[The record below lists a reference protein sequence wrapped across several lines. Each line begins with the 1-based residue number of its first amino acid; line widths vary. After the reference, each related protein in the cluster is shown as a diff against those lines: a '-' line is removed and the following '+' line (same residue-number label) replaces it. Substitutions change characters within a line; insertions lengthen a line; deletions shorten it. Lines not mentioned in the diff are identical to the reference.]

1 MTADKAPADKR
12 HPTLEVLANRDVR
25 FFVASRYFSAA
36 SQTLLRTT
44 IAWHVFEITGSA
56 FWLGFIGIVQF
67 LPVLPMSLLAGAV
80 ADAYDRRRVA
90 LLAQGIA
97 LVCSTLLWLAASQG
111 HVPIGLIFGIV
122 FLVSI
127 ANAFENPARSAILPT
142 LVPRALFVNA
152 VTLHATAQ
160 NLAWM
165 SGPVLTG
172 FLIDLYSLNAAYA
185 VNAALLFVGLVLLAF
200 VRAPASHEEKRR
212 VTWAAIREGISFV
225 RHRSV
230 IWSCMTLD
238 LFAVIFAGATAL
250 LPIYA
255 NEILGVGAR
264 GYGILSASLEM
275 GTFLMAA
282 ILLIAPPIVRPGR
295 ALLYA
300 VGVYGLATIVFGFSR
315 WFPLSIAAFALAG
328 MADQVSMVSRSTI
341 IQLSTPDALR
351 GRVNSVNMIF
361 INASNQLG
369 IAESGFL
376 AAVTN
381 AVFSV
386 VAGGFACLGVL
397 GVVGA
402 KVPALARYHVHD
414 SDAEHAES
422 DAQP

>member
-1 MTADKAPADKR
+1 MASAKP
-12 HPTLEVLANRDVR
+12 HPTLEVLASRDVR
-25 FFVASRYFSAA
+25 FFVASRFFSATA
-36 SQTLLRTT
+36 QRLMGAT
-44 IAWHVFEITGSA
+44 IAWHIFAITGSA
-56 FWLGFIGIVQF
+56 FWLGLIGIVQF
-67 LPVLPMSLLAGAV
+67 LPVLPMSLLGGAV
-80 ADAYDRRRVA
+80 ADAYDRRRIA
-90 LLAQGIA
+90 LLAQGAA
-97 LVCSTLLWLAASQG
+97 LLCSTSLWLASARGEPS
-111 HVPIGLIFGIV
+111 IALILGVV
-122 FLVSI
+122 FLISI
-127 ANAFENPARSAILPT
+127 ANAFENPARSALLPT
-142 LVPRALFVNA
+142 LVPRNLFVNA

-165 SGPVLTG
+165 TGPVLMG
-172 FLIDLYSLNAAYA
+172 FLIDLYGVSASYSANVFLLL
-185 VNAALLFVGLVLLAF
+185 VGLALLAC
-200 VRAPASHEEKRR
+200 VRARTAHEEKRG
-212 VTWAAIREGISFV
+212 VTLAAIREGISFV

-230 IWSCMTLD
+230 IWSCMVLD

-255 NEILGVGAR
+255 NDILQVGAR

-282 ILLIAPPIVRPGR
+282 LLLILPPIVRPGR
-295 ALLYA
+295 ALLFA

-328 MADQVSMVSRSTI
+328 MADQVSMVCRSTI

-351 GRVNSVNMIF
+351 GRVSSVNMVF

-397 GVVGA
+397 GIVA
-402 KVPALARYHVHD
+402 ARVPSLRHYR
-414 SDAEHAES
+414 
-422 DAQP
+422 

>member
-1 MTADKAPADKR
+1 MASEKR
-12 HPTLEVLANRDVR
+12 HPTLEVLASRDVR
-25 FFVASRYFSAA
+25 FFVASRFFSAA
-36 SQTLLRTT
+36 AQTLLRAT
-44 IAWHVFEITGSA
+44 IAWHVFAITGSA
-56 FWLGFIGIVQF
+56 FWLGLIGIVQF
-67 LPVLPMSLLAGAV
+67 LPVLPMSLLGGAV
-80 ADAYDRRRVA
+80 ADAYDRRRIA
-90 LLAQGIA
+90 LLAQGAALLSSTFLWAASARDEPSIA
-97 LVCSTLLWLAASQG
+97 LVLG
-111 HVPIGLIFGIV
+111 VV

-127 ANAFENPARSAILPT
+127 ANAFENPARSALLPT
-142 LVPRALFVNA
+142 LVPRDLFINA

-165 SGPVLTG
+165 TGPVLMG
-172 FLIDLYSLNAAYA
+172 FLIDLYGVSASYSANVILLLAGI
-185 VNAALLFVGLVLLAF
+185 ALLAG
-200 VRAPASHEEKRR
+200 VRARPAHEEKRR
-212 VTWAAIREGISFV
+212 VTLSAIREGISFV

-230 IWSCMTLD
+230 IWSCMVLD

-255 NEILGVGAR
+255 NDILEVGAR

-282 ILLIAPPIVRPGR
+282 LLLIFPPIVRPGR
-295 ALLYA
+295 ALLFA
-300 VGVYGLATIVFGFSR
+300 VGVYGLATIVFGFSQ

-351 GRVNSVNMIF
+351 GRVNSVNMVF

-397 GVVGA
+397 GIVAA
-402 KVPALARYHVHD
+402 KVPSLRGYHVHD
-414 SDAEHAES
+414 SEEFGRD
-422 DAQP
+422 DDG

>member
-1 MTADKAPADKR
+1 MTSGNG

-25 FFVASRYFSAA
+25 FFVASRFFSAA
-36 SQTLLRTT
+36 AQTLLRATV
-44 IAWHVFEITGSA
+44 AWHVFALTGSA
-56 FWLGFIGIVQF
+56 FSLGLIGVVQF
-67 LPVLPMSLLAGAV
+67 LPVLPMSLIGGAV
-80 ADAYDRRRVA
+80 ADAYDRRRIA
-90 LLAQGIA
+90 LLAQGAA
-97 LVCSTLLWLAASQG
+97 LLSATLLWTASAKG
-111 HVPIGLIFGIV
+111 EPSIALIFGVV
-122 FLVSI
+122 FLISI
-127 ANAFENPARSAILPT
+127 AQAFENPARSSLLPT
-142 LVPRALFVNA
+142 LVPRRLFVNA

-165 SGPVLTG
+165 SGPVLMG
-172 FLIDLYSLNAAYA
+172 FLIDLYSVSTAYA
-185 VNAALLFVGLVLLAF
+185 VNLFLIFAGMALLFF
-200 VRAPASHEEKRR
+200 VRARSVHAEKRR
-212 VTWAAIREGISFV
+212 VTLAAIREGISFV

-255 NEILGVGAR
+255 NDILEVGPR

-282 ILLIAPPIVRPGR
+282 LLLIFPPIVRPGR
-295 ALLYA
+295 ALLIA

-315 WFPLSIAAFALAG
+315 SFPLSIAAFALAG
-328 MADQVSMVSRSTI
+328 MADQVSMVSRLTI

-397 GVVGA
+397 GIVAV
-402 KVPALARYHVHD
+402 KVPSLARYHVHD
-414 SDAEHAES
+414 SEGSIQETG
-422 DAQP
+422 AQP